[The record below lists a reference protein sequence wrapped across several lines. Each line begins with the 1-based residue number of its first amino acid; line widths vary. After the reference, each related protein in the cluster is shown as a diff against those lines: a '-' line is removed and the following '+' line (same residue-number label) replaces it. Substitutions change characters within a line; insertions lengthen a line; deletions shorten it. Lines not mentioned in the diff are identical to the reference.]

1 MSKLTC
7 LICQEDVRVPVELT
21 CFRCPKQN
29 NGSNPNIGPSCNDFI
44 RVCMMCARDYL
55 ELNKVPRERK
65 GSCKCLICNTR
76 VNPQNLSGAGSC
88 YKKDYCYMRLD
99 SRTNYPCF
107 HSEKGCEFTGTQQQ
121 LDNHIQYDCQ
131 YRMTSCPCGTLY
143 RVCDKEKHRA
153 SCHHYRLCPDCETY
167 VLNIDFRNHLRDNHS
182 KEICPHEGCGKII
195 SRDSFNVHK
204 DKCLH
209 RIVKCPRCLG
219 PVPAVVYSTH
229 IGNHIRACQQ
239 NISGFMEE
247 IDKATAEMSKL
258 IEILN
263 GITLEE

>member
-1 MSKLTC
+1 MNIATC
-7 LICQEDVRVPVELT
+7 LICHEDVRVPVQFT
-21 CFRCPKQN
+21 CFNCPTN
-29 NGSNPNIGPSCNDFI
+29 NRDPSCNDFI

-121 LDNHIQYDCQ
+121 LDNHIQTTCQ

-143 RVCDKEKHRA
+143 RVCDIEQHRA
-153 SCHHYRLCPDCETY
+153 SCHYYRLCPDCDRY
-167 VLNIDFRNHLRDNHS
+167 VLNTDFKSHLFENHS
-182 KEICPHEGCGKII
+182 KMICPYEGCNKIMTYVSIDIHTKKCEYRTVTCSICSLTTTRALLIQHSRQHIETEQEYI
-195 SRDSFNVHK
+195 SRLMK
-204 DKCLH
+204 DIDLSME
-209 RIVKCPRCLG
+209 RIK
-219 PVPAVVYSTH
+219 
-229 IGNHIRACQQ
+229 
-239 NISGFMEE
+239 
-247 IDKATAEMSKL
+247 TAKQTYNDL
-258 IEILN
+258 R
-263 GITLEE
+263 LEESDI